1 MSRCNS
7 IQLFSII
14 FQNPPA
20 ANNAGTGTGTI
31 TEEHI
36 KASLISAV
44 EDKMRRRIQE
54 KVNQCQAEIQT
65 LKRTKQELTDGK
77 SKLAE
82 IVKKLE
88 RDETELKK
96 NIQLLQDKDEELSK
110 SLETLEKVD
119 GIDVDEAVTTTAPLY
134 KQ

>member
-1 MSRCNS
+1 
-7 IQLFSII
+7 
-14 FQNPPA
+14 
-20 ANNAGTGTGTI
+20 
-31 TEEHI
+31 
-36 KASLISAV
+36 
-44 EDKMRRRIQE
+44 MRRRIQE

-65 LKRTKQELTDGK
+65 LKRTKQELTEGK
-77 SKLAE
+77 SKLLE

-110 SLETLEKVD
+110 SLETLDKVD

>member
-1 MSRCNS
+1 
-7 IQLFSII
+7 
-14 FQNPPA
+14 
-20 ANNAGTGTGTI
+20 
-31 TEEHI
+31 
-36 KASLISAV
+36 
-44 EDKMRRRIQE
+44 MRRRIQE

-65 LKRTKQELTDGK
+65 LKRTKQELTEGK
-77 SKLAE
+77 SKLLE

-96 NIQLLQDKDEELSK
+96 NIQLLKDKDEELSK
-110 SLETLEKVD
+110 SLETLDKVD

>member
-1 MSRCNS
+1 
-7 IQLFSII
+7 
-14 FQNPPA
+14 
-20 ANNAGTGTGTI
+20 
-31 TEEHI
+31 
-36 KASLISAV
+36 
-44 EDKMRRRIQE
+44 MRRRIQE

-65 LKRTKQELTDGK
+65 LKRTKQELTEGK

-110 SLETLEKVD
+110 SLETLDKVD

-134 KQ
+134 KQYVKFTHSITNF

>member
-1 MSRCNS
+1 MPG
-7 IQLFSII
+7 F
-14 FQNPPA
+14 NPSPS
-20 ANNAGTGTGTI
+20 ANNNAAGGTGTI

-65 LKRTKQELTDGK
+65 LRRTKQELMEGQ
-77 SKLAE
+77 SKLGD
-82 IVKKLE
+82 IVRKLE
-88 RDETELKK
+88 RDEVELKK
-96 NIQLLQDKDEELSK
+96 NIQLLRDKDAELTK
-110 SLETLEKVD
+110 SLETLEQND
-119 GIDVDEAVTTTAPLY
+119 QIDVDEAVTTTAPLY